1 MKILWVC
8 SNLRLEI
15 ANFKVVRLGIGFTLA
30 SVDCCLLAFE
40 AFGDALDKI
49 DHNNTRFFYCIIFAW
64 GIGQNWNSDSLWM
77 SRHISL
83 IKKGVYPEPRKH
95 RILTPLVNQFYKLI
109 NDQSYEK
116 NLWLESF
123 TPKLSFERLTV
134 NKIRENTCNCNI
146 MKNRVLR

>member
-1 MKILWVC
+1 
-8 SNLRLEI
+8 
-15 ANFKVVRLGIGFTLA
+15 
-30 SVDCCLLAFE
+30 
-40 AFGDALDKI
+40 
-49 DHNNTRFFYCIIFAW
+49 
-64 GIGQNWNSDSLWM
+64 M